1 MYMLISKKTVN
12 SKKEE
17 REKTYLNIGYYYYC

>member
-1 MYMLISKKTVN
+1 MYMLISKKLSN

-17 REKTYLNIGYYYYC
+17 REKTYVNIGYYYYC